1 MAESFIV
8 GFGFGV
14 RLLWAACAKC
24 CCVKD
29 VWVLIGL
36 VNERDVNEGNDVLD
50 ALAEIET
57 RRDVTRMRG
66 TVEKE

>member
-1 MAESFIV
+1 ME
-8 GFGFGV
+8 
-14 RLLWAACAKC
+14 L
-24 CCVKD
+24 
-29 VWVLIGL
+29 WVLVGL